1 MKKVSVIIPM
11 HNSSKYILECIDSVI
26 NQTYKEL
33 EIILVDDKSSDKT
46 IRKIKN
52 IKDKRIKIIRFNKN
66 LGAAAAR
73 NKGIEASTGDYIC
86 FLDSDDYWKLDK
98 IEKQVNFIK
107 DKVFIYSKYEYLR
120 GDKRHVANVPESLTY
135 DQLLK
140 NSAIFT
146 STVML
151 NMNVLD
157 KEDVYMPNI
166 KVGQDYGA
174 WYKILKKIDKAYGMQ
189 EVLSVYRVG
198 NKSLSSNK
206 IKAMKRTW
214 RLYKMEKLPFF
225 KRLYCFICYGI
236 NAVKRRVK

>member
-11 HNSSKYILECIDSVI
+11 HNSSNFILKCIDSVI

-33 EIILVDDKSSDKT
+33 EILLIDDKSSDNT
-46 IRKIKN
+46 IRKIKK
-52 IKDKRIKIIRFNKN
+52 IKDKRIKIIKLNN
-66 LGAAAAR
+66 NMGAARAR
-73 NKGIEASTGDYIC
+73 NKGIEEATGDYIS
-86 FLDSDDYWKLDK
+86 FLDSDDYWRLDK
-98 IEKQVNFIK
+98 IEKQVEFIK

-120 GDKRHVANVPESLTY
+120 GDKRHIANVPESLTY
-135 DQLLK
+135 DELLK

-151 NMNVLD
+151 NMKYLD
-157 KEDVYMPNI
+157 KEDIYMPNMRM
-166 KVGQDYGA
+166 GQDYGA

-189 EVLSVYRVG
+189 EVLATYRVG

-214 RLYKMEKLPFF
+214 KLYKMEKLPFL
-225 KRLYCFICYGI
+225 KRVYCFICYGL
-236 NAVKRRVK
+236 NAVKRRVR